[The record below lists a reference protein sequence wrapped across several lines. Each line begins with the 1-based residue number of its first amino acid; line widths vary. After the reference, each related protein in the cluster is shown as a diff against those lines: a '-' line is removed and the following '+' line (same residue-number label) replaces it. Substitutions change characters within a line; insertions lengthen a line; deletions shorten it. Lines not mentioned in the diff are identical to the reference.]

1 MFRHFLLSILLL
13 GYSFEIAEMAMGF
26 DASVAVT
33 RAQFLK
39 FKASGNT
46 FFIARVHR
54 SIGQPD
60 SVGIANIKTAYD
72 DMANVAINAGY
83 KIGIYTGAYAW
94 NTICGSSYT
103 SYSSYPLWWANYNK
117 KADLTTGWK
126 NFGGWTKATIHQY
139 DQNHSENGLIF
150 DPNVK

>member
-1 MFRHFLLSILLL
+1 MTNTINALKAAKVQIGTLW
-13 GYSFEIAEMAMGF
+13 F
-26 DASVAVT
+26 DVENPPAWPTNVAT
-33 RAQFLK
+33 NRK
-39 FKASGNT
+39 F
-46 FFIARVHR
+46 VE
-54 SIGQPD
+54 
-60 SVGIANIKTAYD
+60 

-139 DQNHSENGLIF
+139 DQNHSANGLIF